1 MLVTFQVNLQ
11 WPSEITINPIDDS
24 INVLDEN
31 LVIKLTLD
39 GQASIVAGMSYNCP
53 VPPEV
58 EQNVIN
64 ATSRLGHKM
73 ANQEVLE
80 SPSALAFS
88 DSGDLFIA
96 ETDYNLVHRVRRVTP
111 DGVITWFAGRDSDCN
126 CILPECSCFS
136 GDGEPALDAKLK
148 VPIALATSPHNDLF
162 IADQGNLRVRKVS
175 PNLPDHKGG
184 KYEITA
190 PDREQNLV
198 FDSKGQHV
206 FTYDALTELNIFTFN
221 YTAGGRLEYIRD
233 GSGNM
238 FTIER
243 NRVGIPFKMMSGN
256 VELLRLFPDVNGY
269 LTEVAGDNGNL
280 IIQLGYHG
288 NTGLLAT
295 RHDGGVL
302 RSVFE

>member
-1 MLVTFQVNLQ
+1 MNLQ

-24 INVLDEN
+24 IHVLDEN

-39 GQASIVAGMSYNCP
+39 GQASVVAGISYNCP
-53 VPPEV
+53 VAPET
-58 EQNVIN
+58 EPTGHN

-73 ANQEVLE
+73 ANQEALE
-80 SPSALAFS
+80 SPSAIAFS
-88 DSGDLFIA
+88 GTGDLYIA
-96 ETDYNLVHRVRRVTP
+96 ETDYNMVHRVRKVTP
-111 DGVITWFAGRDSDCN
+111 DGVITWFAGSDSECN
-126 CILPECSCFS
+126 CVSTGCSCYT
-136 GDGEPALDAKLK
+136 GDGYPALDAKLQ
-148 VPIALATSPHNDLF
+148 VPIALATSLQNDLF
-162 IADQGNLRVRKVS
+162 IADQGNLRIRKVS
-175 PNLPDHKGG
+175 PNLPEVKGG
-184 KYEITA
+184 KYELVS
-190 PDREQNLV
+190 PDKEQNLV
-198 FDSKGQHV
+198 FDTKGQHV
-206 FTYDALTELNIFTFN
+206 FTIDALTELNIFTFN

-243 NRVGIPFKMMSGN
+243 NRVGIPFKMISSN
-256 VELLRLFPDVNGY
+256 VEVLRLSIDINGY
-269 LTEVAGDNGNL
+269 LTEVAGNNGNL